1 MRVFV
6 TGGTGYIG
14 RALIAALVERGDHI
28 VVVSRRVGAARAR
41 LGDSTA
47 IEIVEADPQYAG
59 PWRERVAGCDAAV
72 NLAGEPV
79 GSRRWDARVRQL
91 LRDSRVDTTRN
102 LVAAI
107 AAAPDAARP
116 RVLVSAS
123 GIDYYGLDIDVPPE
137 AMDADDEVDESAPPG
152 EHFLARVCAEWEEE
166 AREAEPLGLRVV
178 LMRTGIV
185 VGGRG
190 GPMDRWEAAFRNYAG
205 GRIGNGRQWMS
216 WIHVDDAIGAY
227 LLALDSPKL
236 AGPVNL
242 VAPDRLRN
250 AEFARQLGASL
261 GRPAWLPAP
270 APLVRL
276 AVGGLAEYLL
286 AGRPAV
292 PKALVRAGYT
302 FRHTRPF
309 G

>member
-1 MRVFV
+1 MRVFF
-6 TGGTGYIG
+6 TGGTGFIG
-14 RALIAALVERGDHI
+14 HPVVAALVERGDH
-28 VVVSRRVGAARAR
+28 VVALSRRAGTARAR
-41 LGDSTA
+41 LGDSAA

-59 PWRERVAGCDAAV
+59 AWQERVAGCDAVV
-72 NLAGEPV
+72 NLAGEAV
-79 GSRRWDARVRQL
+79 GARRWDARVRQV

-102 LVAAI
+102 VVAAI
-107 AAAPDAARP
+107 AAAPEGARP

-123 GIDYYGLDIDVPPE
+123 GIDYYGLDVDVGPE
-137 AMDADDEVDESAPPG
+137 AMDGDDEVDESAPPG

-166 AREAEPLGLRVV
+166 AREAEQHGARVV

-190 GPMDRWEAAFRNYAG
+190 GPMDRWAAAFRKYAG

-216 WIHVDDAIGAY
+216 WIHLDDVIGAY
-227 LLALDSPKL
+227 LLALDSASL

-242 VAPDRLRN
+242 VAPGRLRN
-250 AEFARQLGASL
+250 AEFARQLGSSL

-292 PKALVRAGYT
+292 PNALVRAGYT

-309 G
+309 E